1 MSHILALVGNPNAG
15 KTTLFNQLTGSSQ
28 YVGNWPGVTVE
39 KKFGRIQGLDE
50 QVDLVDLPGIYSLS
64 PYSLE
69 EVIARNFLVKE
80 KPDVIINI
88 VDVSN
93 LERNLYLTM
102 QLLELKWPTVI
113 ALNMMDVV
121 EKNGDSI
128 DVAGLAKLLGV
139 PIVPVTASKGKG
151 MEELLTIAL
160 DLAHNPQE
168 HQDID
173 FYPTCF
179 HQGIEELALIIADQA
194 KKLSLEPEW
203 AAIKLL
209 EKDELL
215 LQEIKLKAE
224 EAQLAQVKINEITEF
239 YHYDGEIT
247 MADMRY
253 HAIDLLLQKV
263 YHRKLKIGEKSL
275 SDKIDAL
282 VTNKYLAIP
291 FFLGVMALMFQ
302 LTFSSIGTFL
312 TDNLDIIFNVK
323 LAEMVEQLLNNL
335 QVNYLVIDLIV
346 HGIIAGMSSVLG
358 FLPQIIMLFLF
369 LALLED
375 SGYMARAAFIMD
387 KLLRKIG
394 LNGKSFIP
402 MLVGFGCSVPAIMAT
417 RTLENESDRKMTIM
431 LSPFMSC
438 GARLPIYA
446 LFAGAFFAQ
455 HKSLVILSMY
465 LLGIIIAILVGLIL
479 RKTLFKGEPSTFVME
494 MPPYRMPSLKSL
506 STHVWDRSKDFVIRA
521 GTLIFAASVIIWIFQ
536 TFRLDMNVAVNQNE
550 SIFAVLGTGISPIFA
565 PLGFGDWRASVAII
579 TGLVAKEAVVST
591 AGILY
596 GSLTNIQ
603 AAFTPL
609 SAYALMAFTLLYSP
623 CIAAIAAMK
632 RELNSWKWTVFAVMM
647 QTGTAWLVA
656 FLIYQGGKLL
666 GLR

>member
-1 MSHILALVGNPNAG
+1 MSHVLALVGNPNAG

-39 KKFGRIQGLDE
+39 KKVGRIQDLDE
-50 QVDLVDLPGIYSLS
+50 FVELVDLPGIYSLS

-69 EVIARNFLVKE
+69 EVIARNFLVEE

-128 DVAGLAKLLGV
+128 DVPGLAKLLGV
-139 PIVPVTASKGKG
+139 PIIPITASKGKG
-151 MEELLTIAL
+151 MKELLTTAL
-160 DLAHNPQE
+160 YLAHNPQE
-168 HQDID
+168 YQDID
-173 FYPTCF
+173 FYPPCF
-179 HQGIEELALIIADQA
+179 HQGIEELAVIIAEQA
-194 KKLSLEPEW
+194 NQLALEPEW

-215 LQEIKLKAE
+215 LQKIKLSPE
-224 EAQLAQVKINEITEF
+224 ETKLAQAKINEITEF

-253 HAIDLLLQKV
+253 HAIDILLQKI
-263 YHRKLKIGEKSL
+263 YQRKLKIGEKTL
-275 SDKIDAL
+275 SDKIDAV

-291 FFLGVMALMFQ
+291 LFLSVMGLMFQ
-302 LTFSSIGTFL
+302 LTFSSIGTFI
-312 TDNLDIIFNVK
+312 TDKLDILFNVQFAG
-323 LAEMVEQLLNNL
+323 LVERFLNSL

-346 HGIIAGMSSVLG
+346 NGIITGMSSVLG
-358 FLPQIIMLFLF
+358 FLPQIIVLFLF

-394 LNGKSFIP
+394 LTGKSFIP
-402 MLVGFGCSVPAIMAT
+402 MLVGFGCTVPAIMAA
-417 RTLENESDRKMTIM
+417 RTLENENDRKITIM

-455 HKSLVILSMY
+455 QKSLVILSMY
-465 LLGIIIAILVGLIL
+465 LLGIIVAILVGLIL
-479 RKTLFKGEPSTFVME
+479 RKTIFQGEPSTFVME
-494 MPPYRMPSLKSL
+494 MPPYRLPSLKSL
-506 STHVWDRSKDFVIRA
+506 SGHVWERSKDFVIRA
-521 GTLIFAASVIIWIFQ
+521 GTIIFAASVIIWIFQ
-536 TFRLDMNVAVNQNE
+536 TFRLDFNIAANQNE
-550 SIFAVLGTGISPIFA
+550 SIFAVLGSWISPIFG
-565 PLGFGDWRASVAII
+565 PLGFGDWRASVAIL

-596 GSLTNIQ
+596 GSLANIQ

-632 RELNSWKWTVFAVMM
+632 RELNSWKWTVFAVLM

-666 GLR
+666 GIN